1 MDTNYTTKSQEA
13 ISGAMQA
20 AAAAGNPQI
29 EPAHLLVELLSQPDG
44 VAAGLLAAV
53 CPDAAAR
60 QAVGA
65 SARRILTQLP
75 ASSGSSMTQPQPSR
89 SLLAALEAASTVA
102 KELSD
107 EYISTEHLLI
117 GLAKGDTSGSAPTVA
132 RILADAGATPEAL
145 IEALPQ
151 VRGSSRV
158 TSANPEGTYKTLEK
172 YGTDLTEAA
181 REGRLDPVIGRDA
194 EIRRV
199 VQVLSRRTKNNPVLI
214 GEPGV
219 GKTAVVEGLAQRI
232 VAGDVPES
240 LRGKR
245 LISLDLSG
253 MVAGAKY
260 RGEFEERLKAVLKEI
275 KDSDGEVITFI
286 DELHTVVGAGGGS
299 EGAMDA
305 GNMLKPMLARGELRM
320 VGATTLDEYRE
331 NIEKDPALERRFQQ
345 VFVGEPSVE
354 DTVAILRGIA
364 PKYEAHHQVT
374 VSDGALVAA
383 ASLSDRYITGRQL
396 PDKAID
402 LIDEAASRLRMELDS
417 SPVEIDELQRRVDRM
432 RMEESYL
439 ADSLADERNGGADSD
454 PAAVERLERL
464 RAELADASERLTALN
479 ARWEAEK
486 AGHNKVGELRAALDE
501 LRTRADLAEREGDF
515 EEAGRLRYGEMPALE
530 AQIRDM
536 EAAQAA
542 GEAVVGPDGVERPKD
557 SEALPPMIA
566 EKVGPTE
573 IAEVISSWTGIPV
586 GKLMTG
592 EQKKLLE
599 MESVIGERLIGQKA
613 AVGAVA
619 DAVRRSRAGV
629 SDPDRPTGS
638 FLFLGPTGVGK
649 TELAKALAD
658 FLFDDERAIVR
669 IDMSEYS
676 EKHSV
681 ARLVGAPPGY
691 VGYEEGGQLTEAV
704 RRRPYSVVL
713 LDEVEKAHPE
723 VFDILLQVLDDGRLT
738 DGQGRTVDFRNVI
751 LVLTSNLGSQ
761 FLIDPLLSP
770 EEKRKEVMAQ
780 VRASFKPEFL
790 NRLDDTLIFDPL
802 TKEELGRI
810 VDIQLAKMQ
819 DRLTSHR
826 LTLTVTD
833 EARTWLADE
842 GYDPAYGARPLRRLV
857 QREIGD
863 ELARMILAG
872 DVLDGQEVVVDVSPD
887 GVLAGLSLTA
897 RGEAWAPSATSAA

>member
-1 MDTNYTTKSQEA
+1 MDTNYTTRSQEA

-29 EPAHLLVELLSQPDG
+29 ETAHLLSELLGQEEG
-44 VAAGLLAAV
+44 VALALLAAV
-53 CPDAAAR
+53 GADR
-60 QAVGA
+60 TAVGA
-65 SARRILTQLP
+65 ATRRVLTSLPSSA
-75 ASSGSSMTQPQPSR
+75 GSSVAQPQPSR
-89 SLLAALEAASTVA
+89 ALLASLDAAGKEAKS
-102 KELSD
+102 LGD

-117 GLAKGDTSGSAPTVA
+117 GLAQGAGAASSDPVA
-132 RILADAGATPEAL
+132 RILSEAGATAKDL
-145 IEALPQ
+145 RAALPQ
-151 VRGSSRV
+151 VRGSARV
-158 TSANPEGTYKTLEK
+158 TSPNPEGTYKTLQK
-172 YGTDLTEAA
+172 YGTDLTAA
-181 REGRLDPVIGRDA
+181 AAEGKLDPVIGRDA

-219 GKTAVVEGLAQRI
+219 GKTAVVEGLAQRV
-232 VAGDVPES
+232 VAGDVPDS

-245 LISLDLSG
+245 LIALDLAG

-374 VSDGALVAA
+374 ISDGALVAA
-383 ASLSDRYITGRQL
+383 ATLSDRYITGRQL

-402 LIDEAASRLRMELDS
+402 LVDEAASRLRMELDS
-417 SPVEIDELQRRVDRM
+417 SPVEIDELRRRVDRM
-432 RMEESYL
+432 RMEEAYL
-439 ADSLADERNGGADSD
+439 DESIEDTSKAD
-454 PAAVERLERL
+454 PADVDRLERL
-464 RAELADASERLTALN
+464 RAELADASEELASLN

-501 LRTRADLAEREGDF
+501 MRTRADLAEREGNF
-515 EEAGRLRYGEMPALE
+515 EEAGRLRYGDMPALE
-530 AQIRDM
+530 RQIREA
-536 EAAQAA
+536 EAADAAEDAA
-542 GEAVVGPDGVERPKD
+542 GE
-557 SEALPPMIA
+557 PMIA
-566 EKVGPTE
+566 EKVGAPE
-573 IAEVISSWTGIPV
+573 IAEVVGSWTGIPV
-586 GKLMTG
+586 GKLLQG
-592 EQKKLLE
+592 ETEKLLT
-599 MESVIGERLIGQKA
+599 MEEVIGKRLIGQRA
-613 AVGAVA
+613 AVAAVA

-629 SDPDRPTGS
+629 ADPDRPTGS

-658 FLFDDERAIVR
+658 FLFDDERAMVR

-676 EKHSV
+676 EKHAV

-770 EEKRKEVMAQ
+770 EEKRNEVMGR
-780 VRASFKPEFL
+780 VRAAFKPEFL
-790 NRLDDTLIFDPL
+790 NRLDDTIIFEAL
-802 TKEELGRI
+802 SKEDLGRI
-810 VDIQLAKMQ
+810 VGIQLARMQ
-819 DRLTSHR
+819 ERLASHR

-833 EARTWLADE
+833 AARSWLADE

-863 ELARMILAG
+863 RLARMILG
-872 DVLDGQEVVVDVSPD
+872 GEVLDGQEVVVDVSLD
-887 GVLAGLSLTA
+887 GPAAGLVLTA
-897 RGEAWAPSATSAA
+897 RGEAWAPSASSAA